1 MDGSCILAVGFVSED
16 NDTSRRRHERLRLP
30 LQVAYRSTGS
40 FLVSYSVDLSQG
52 GLFLETTRPREIGT
66 ELDLRLAIPGAEQ
79 DVRLRGIVQWVRAEA
94 EHGQPPGMGIEFKD
108 VEQSCG
114 SLIDSL
120 IKHYSG
126 LRILV
131 AATAPRHRA
140 QLSRQL
146 RSALAAT
153 VDEHDL
159 SHPGFEILAEEPYDL
174 VAVDLGDGDEIAFL
188 LLEDVL
194 RAEEP
199 IAVVTM
205 TAHPR
210 VRQQARDLGAQEVIG
225 SPPGM
230 SELRGAVL
238 KALGR
243 PLALRA
249 DQLEDD

>member
-1 MDGSCILAVGFVSED
+1 MSDDLEDG
-16 NDTSRRRHERLRLP
+16 RRQHLRVRLP

-52 GLFLETTRPREIGT
+52 GLFLETTRPREVGT
-66 ELDLRLAIPGAEQ
+66 ELDLRLAIPGAEE
-79 DVRLRGIVQWVRAEA
+79 DVRLRGVVQWIRTESA
-94 EHGQPPGMGIEFKD
+94 HGQPPGMGIEFQD

-114 SLIDSL
+114 KLIDSL
-120 IKHYSG
+120 IKHFSG
-126 LRILV
+126 VRILV

-153 VDEHDL
+153 IDEHDL
-159 SHPGFEILAEEPYDL
+159 SHPEFAVTTGEPYDL
-174 VAVDLGDGDEIAFL
+174 VAIDLGDGDEIAYQ

-199 IAVVTM
+199 IAVLAM

-210 VRQQARDLGAQEVIG
+210 VRQQARDMGAQEVIG

-230 SELRGAVL
+230 SELRAAVL

-249 DQLEDD
+249 DQMEDD